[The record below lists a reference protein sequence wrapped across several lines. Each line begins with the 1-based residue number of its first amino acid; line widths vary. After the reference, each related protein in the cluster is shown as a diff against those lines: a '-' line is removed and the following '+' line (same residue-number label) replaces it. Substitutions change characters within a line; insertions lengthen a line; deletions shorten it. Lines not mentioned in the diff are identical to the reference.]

1 MLIFDQILKFSIK
14 GKGVEEVMQSGLT
27 IYDNL
32 VIIVYLAG
40 IVALGVWHGY
50 RQKNTEDFLLA
61 GRSMKWWP
69 IAISMFAAF
78 FSSISYVAI
87 PGEAY
92 NYGTTMFIYM
102 FFLALPLPVA
112 LLVFL
117 KLFYK
122 LKLWT
127 AYEYLEKRFSIRVRI
142 LGSLIFLITKCVYLG
157 VALYATAL
165 MLEPALGWNMV
176 FSICLVRVV
185 GLIYSA
191 YGGLKGV
198 IWTDVAQFV
207 VLVGGV
213 LAIIFYIIFKLPNG
227 VMDIWNTTIETKHGF
242 NIGPGSGFWDWNF
255 AQRITIWAWLIAVLP
270 GCISPVTNQVT
281 LQLCL
286 SCKDL
291 KTVFKAS
298 IWQTL
303 GGWPVVFLFYIAGLA
318 LLAYV
323 RILGQNT
330 AMAAMDKGDK
340 VYTYFVTHVM
350 PIGLRGLIVAG
361 LLAAIMSTIVS
372 VLNSLATVTL
382 KDIYQ
387 RAFAASKK
395 EEHYLWMSKL
405 LTAVWGIMA
414 VVFGIGISVIC
425 NKFNVPL
432 LEISN
437 TCLGVFNGLLLGV
450 FALGLLNFRA
460 NAKSATI
467 GFFGALVITF
477 YFAIFHFLLKA
488 PAERMSFLWFAV
500 LAPFSVF
507 VIGSLA
513 GLFVKPTENRQMVVW
528 GNELIKQS
536 MNEDNPDLSK

>member
-1 MLIFDQILKFSIK
+1 MMD
-14 GKGVEEVMQSGLT
+14 SGLT
-27 IYDNL
+27 IWDNA
-32 VIIVYLAG
+32 VIVIFLTGTICLG
-40 IVALGVWHGY
+40 IWQGR
-50 RQKNTEDFLLA
+50 RQKNTEAFLLA

-69 IAISMFAAF
+69 VAISMFAAF

-92 NYGTTMFIYM
+92 NYGLTMFIAM

-127 AYEYLEKRFSIRVRI
+127 AYEYLERRFSLKIRI
-142 LGSLIFLITKCVYLG
+142 LGSMVFLVTRCVYLG

-165 MLEPALGWNMV
+165 LLEPALGWNMI
-176 FSICLVRVV
+176 FSICLVGVA
-185 GLIYSA
+185 GLLYASL
-191 YGGLKGV
+191 GGLKGV

-213 LAIIFYIIFKLPNG
+213 LSIIIFIIIKLPNG
-227 VMDIWNTTIETKHGF
+227 VTDIWNTTIETKHGF
-242 NIGPGSGFWDWNF
+242 NVSWDSGFWDWNF
-255 AQRITIWAWLIAVLP
+255 SQRITVWAWLIAVLP
-270 GCISPVTNQVT
+270 HCISSATDQVG

-298 IWQTL
+298 IWQTV
-303 GGWPVVFLFYIAGLA
+303 GGWPVVFLFYIAGLG

-323 RILGQNT
+323 RIVGPGTPIAGLTG
-330 AMAAMDKGDK
+330 GDK
-340 VYTYFVTHVM
+340 VYTYFVTHIM
-350 PIGLRGLIVAG
+350 PVGLRGLIVAG

-387 RAFAASKK
+387 RVLAVDRN
-395 EEHYLWMSKL
+395 ENHYLWVSKV
-405 LTAVWGIMA
+405 LTFLWGALAVLC
-414 VVFGIGISVIC
+414 GIGIALIC
-425 NKFNVPL
+425 GKFDVPL

-437 TCLGVFNGLLLGV
+437 TCLGIFSGLLLGI
-450 FALGLLNFRA
+450 FSLGLLNFKA
-460 NAKSATI
+460 DSISAII
-467 GFFGALVITF
+467 GLIGSLIITF
-477 YFAIFHFLLKA
+477 YFAVFHFLLKA
-488 PAERMSFLWFAV
+488 PGERMSFLWFAV
-500 LAPFSVF
+500 LAPFGVF

-513 GLFVKPTENRQMVVW
+513 GLFVKATEKRDLVVW
-528 GNELIKQS
+528 GNRLIRQS
-536 MNEDNPDLSK
+536 MKEEDDVPPAEEGGER